1 MVSNLKKVPSESHP
15 NSVLTDRLDNHNRFL
30 ISQPRVKRKGEY
42 P

>member
-1 MVSNLKKVPSESHP
+1 MVPNLKKVPSESHP
-15 NSVLTDRLDNHNRFL
+15 NSVLTDGLNNHNRFL